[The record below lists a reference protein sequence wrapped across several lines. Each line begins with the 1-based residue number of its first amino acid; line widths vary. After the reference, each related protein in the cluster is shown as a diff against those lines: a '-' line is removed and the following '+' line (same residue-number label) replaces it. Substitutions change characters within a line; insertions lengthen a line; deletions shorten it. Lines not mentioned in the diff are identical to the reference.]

1 MIGVLTHQ
9 SVQFRK
15 ALSVLVSHS
24 FSAGSAVFD
33 DDHLVSSAGLVPV
46 MMLAEQTQLPELLS
60 EKVHIAEPKIKSGA
74 ANPAPKL
81 ATLIAGMCAGAD
93 CIDDVDAVRSGG
105 MKMLFGGV
113 YAPSTIGT
121 LLREFTFGHAR
132 QLESA
137 LREHL
142 VALCERVDLLPG
154 ADQRV
159 FIDIDSLLRP
169 VYGHAKQGAS
179 YGHTKI
185 AGKQVLRKGLS
196 PLATTISTPDSA
208 PLVAGMRLRAGKTG
222 SGKGAG
228 RMVAQAIGT
237 ARAVSAH
244 ATILVRGDSMYGSRA
259 VVGTCV
265 RHGAQF
271 SLAMTRNAAIERAI
285 AAIPEAAWTPVR
297 YPGAV
302 QDPDTG
308 AWISD
313 AEVAEIA
320 YTAFASTP
328 DRITA
333 RLLVRRVKD
342 ARYLDALFPVW
353 RYHPFFTNTDLPI
366 EQADITHRQHA
377 IIETVFA
384 DLIDGPLAHLPSGRF
399 GANSA
404 WILCAAIAHNLLRA
418 AGVLAGQ
425 QHARARGSTLR
436 RRIINVAA
444 RLARPQRR
452 PMLHLPTHWPW
463 VEPWLRLWHTTIGYS
478 PPIIAQPVNPAR
490 HGPTGEHRK
499 SWADQQPCHTHTI
512 NQDQTQPPHPHHLP
526 ISGSRLRLRMA
537 WPPRASTTR
546 IAANARTHGLSRI
559 VNPWAAAMP

>member
-1 MIGVLTHQ
+1 M
-9 SVQFRK
+9 K
-15 ALSVLVSHS
+15 VSHK

-33 DDHLVSSAGLVPV
+33 DDHLVSCAGLVPV
-46 MMLAEQTQLPELLS
+46 MTLAEQTGLGRLVG

-74 ANPAPKL
+74 VNPAPKL

-93 CIDDVDAVRSGG
+93 CIDDVDALRSGG
-105 MKMLFGGV
+105 MKTLFGAV

-132 QLESA
+132 QLESV

-196 PLATTISTPDSA
+196 PLATTISTPDCA

-222 SGKGAG
+222 SGRGAG

-237 ARAVSAH
+237 VRAVSAH

-313 AEVAEIA
+313 AEVAEIT

-328 DRITA
+328 DAITA
-333 RLLVRRVKD
+333 RLVVRRVKD

-353 RYHPFFTNTDLPI
+353 RYHPFFTNTDLPV
-366 EQADITHRQHA
+366 EAADITHRQHA
-377 IIETVFA
+377 IIETTFA

-418 AGVLAGQ
+418 AGVLAGD
-425 QHARARGSTLR
+425 QHTRARGSTLR
-436 RRIINVAA
+436 RKIINVAA
-444 RLARPQRR
+444 RLSRPQRR

-463 VEPWLRLWHTTIGYS
+463 SQHWLALWHNTIGYS
-478 PPIIAQPVNPAR
+478 PPITA
-490 HGPTGEHRK
+490 
-499 SWADQQPCHTHTI
+499 
-512 NQDQTQPPHPHHLP
+512 
-526 ISGSRLRLRMA
+526 
-537 WPPRASTTR
+537 
-546 IAANARTHGLSRI
+546 
-559 VNPWAAAMP
+559 